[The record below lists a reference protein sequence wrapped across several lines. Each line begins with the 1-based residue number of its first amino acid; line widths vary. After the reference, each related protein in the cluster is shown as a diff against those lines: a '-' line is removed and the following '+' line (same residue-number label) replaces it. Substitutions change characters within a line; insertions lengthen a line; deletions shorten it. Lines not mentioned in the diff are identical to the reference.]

1 MERAK
6 LPGWMERMTRA
17 EFIGQPGFVD
27 QSRFPRCYQIEETGF
42 EGSLSLSAARRKEF
56 QGVNWSIP
64 VPLTRRGRSFEDL
77 TSEPTCFRI
86 PPGWDASKETG
97 RLKGVD

>member
-1 MERAK
+1 MQN
-6 LPGWMERMTRA
+6 LSVNLVSWINHDSHG
-17 EFIGQPGFVD
+17 V
-27 QSRFPRCYQIEETGF
+27 IEETGF

-56 QGVNWSIP
+56 QGVNWSTP

-86 PPGWDASKETG
+86 PPGRDASKETG

>member
-1 MERAK
+1 MQNLSVNLVSWINHDSHGVIR
-6 LPGWMERMTRA
+6 
-17 EFIGQPGFVD
+17 
-27 QSRFPRCYQIEETGF
+27 SRRRV
-42 EGSLSLSAARRKEF
+42 SLSLSAARRKEF
-56 QGVNWSIP
+56 QGVNWSTP

-86 PPGWDASKETG
+86 PPGRDASKETG